1 MIEKRTTSDGKTRW
15 RVLIRIGGH
24 PAVSRTFSSKKKA
37 ERWEAKT
44 KTEIREDRYFER
56 VEGEKHTF
64 GEMIDRYLEQRMP
77 RKSEIQ
83 QKQQIPQLRW
93 WKKQF
98 GDHRL
103 ADITKVLI
111 ADARDEL
118 AATPVGSKM
127 KRPRAAATVNRY
139 LAALSHVYTIAVRE
153 WEWLPRSPMERV
165 DRFQETRGRVRFLD
179 DDERGR
185 LLEACRQSREPLL
198 HPLVITALCTG
209 CRQGELLGLRWN
221 EADIER
227 GVIRLLDTKNDERRA
242 VPLTGPAL
250 ELVRELSKIRRIADD
265 RVFPITAAQLRGPW
279 EKAVEVA
286 KLDNFRFHDLR
297 HSAASALAMSNAT
310 LSEIAE
316 VLGHKT
322 LQMVKRYSHLTEQ
335 HTTSV
340 VERMTSK
347 VFGGG

>member
-1 MIEKRTTSDGKTRW
+1 M
-15 RVLIRIGGH
+15 
-24 PAVSRTFSSKKKA
+24 SRTFSSKKKA

-44 KTEIREDRYFER
+44 KTEIREDRYFQKA
-56 VEGEKHTF
+56 EGEKHTF
-64 GEMIDRYLEQRMP
+64 GEMIDRYLSQRMP
-77 RKSEIQ
+77 RKSAIQ

-93 WKKQF
+93 WKERL
-98 GDHRL
+98 GDYRL
-103 ADITKVLI
+103 VNVTAPLI
-111 ADARDEL
+111 SQARDEL
-118 AATPVGSKM
+118 AATPIGSKM

-139 LAALSHVYTIAVRE
+139 LAALSHVFTIAVRE

-165 DRFQETRGRVRFLD
+165 DRIQEARGRVRFLD

-209 CRQGELLGLRWN
+209 CRQGELLGLRWS

-250 ELVRELSKIRRIADD
+250 EAVGELSKVRRIDDD
-265 RVFPITAAQLRGPW
+265 RVFAITAAQLRGPW

-286 KLDNFRFHDLR
+286 KLNDFRFHDLR
-297 HSAASALAMSNAT
+297 HTAASYLAMNRAT
-310 LSEIAE
+310 LAEIAE
-316 VLGHKT
+316 ILGHRT

-335 HTTSV
+335 HTSKV
-340 VERMTSK
+340 VTRMTENI
-347 VFGGG
+347 FGGG